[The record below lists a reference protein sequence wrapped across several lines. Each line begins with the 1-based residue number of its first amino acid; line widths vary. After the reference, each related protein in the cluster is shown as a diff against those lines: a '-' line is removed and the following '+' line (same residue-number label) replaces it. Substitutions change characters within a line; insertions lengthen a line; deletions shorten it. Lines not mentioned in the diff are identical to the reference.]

1 MPYSTKCNNLI
12 KLQQKTK
19 LVLALTFRYTLIL
32 KEVANK
38 LAKEIRAN
46 GPNWYLLKF
55 LSSCDKAIDCMH
67 EVNNFIDRSLKDT
80 EYRSSVRKLGDRI
93 TNMDTS
99 EIKTLDT
106 RYGRLLLEGQMCFK
120 KETERSFSGKNYVMF
135 FQRCVLSFE
144 IERPEIKTRMKS
156 WFCAP
161 SANGVMTDNYKYIC
175 KIPITNNMEIH
186 PEKQATA
193 FTLTVSN
200 MENFRPNPH
209 ESFSIRLKDE
219 KAFDE
224 LKLKIEKLIH
234 NAAPHP
240 TEDHYGHDFEP
251 FIKHHDIDIANT
263 KPPPKCKACRH
274 FLFGQLLF
282 GYKCNT
288 CRAIFHEKCFLA
300 GEGTSTYGNRYDHI

>member
-1 MPYSTKCNNLI
+1 M
-12 KLQQKTK
+12 
-19 LVLALTFRYTLIL
+19 
-32 KEVANK
+32 EVSKK
-38 LAKEIRAN
+38 LAKEITTN
-46 GPNWYLLKF
+46 GSNWYLQKF

-67 EVNNFIDRSLKDT
+67 EVAMFIDRSLKDT

-106 RYGRLLLEGQMCFK
+106 KYGRLLLEGQMYFK
-120 KETERSFSGKNYVMF
+120 KETERFFCGKNYVMF
-135 FQRCVLSFE
+135 FQRFVLAFE
-144 IERPEIKTRMKS
+144 IEKPEIRNRMKS
-156 WFCAP
+156 WFGG
-161 SANGVMTDNYKYIC
+161 SDANGVMKDNHKYIA
-175 KIPITNNMEIH
+175 KIPITDNMDIQS
-186 PEKQATA
+186 EKQANV

-209 ESFSIRLKDE
+209 ESFSIRLRDE

-224 LKLKIEKLIH
+224 LKVKIEKLID

-251 FIKHHDIDIANT
+251 FIKHHDIDIAKT

-300 GEGTSTYGNRYDHI
+300 GEATTLYGNKHDHFHLF